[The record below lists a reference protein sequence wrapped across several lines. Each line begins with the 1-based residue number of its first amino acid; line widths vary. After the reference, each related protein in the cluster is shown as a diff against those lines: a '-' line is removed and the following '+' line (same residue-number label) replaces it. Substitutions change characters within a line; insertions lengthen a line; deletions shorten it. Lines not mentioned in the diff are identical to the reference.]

1 MKVDYFCHRVF
12 NKYFIFHFQFYIRT
26 ACVVVKKEEIMNR
39 QLRTRFVMAGGK
51 RGMTLKEYNEI
62 EKMGKC
68 EDVRLMPRITL
79 ISTDNVR

>member
-1 MKVDYFCHRVF
+1 
-12 NKYFIFHFQFYIRT
+12 
-26 ACVVVKKEEIMNR
+26 
-39 QLRTRFVMAGGK
+39 MAGGK